1 MDITIKCDKEKEC
14 LFVKHMH
21 EESMKGKLK
30 YIWAL
35 RYCQY
40 DHQECKRYNNPD
52 KTPLTD
58 PLGVEIKE

>member
-1 MDITIKCDKEKEC
+1 MEVAIKCDKEKVC
-14 LFVKHMH
+14 LFVKHMQ
-21 EESMKGKLK
+21 EESMKGKIR

-40 DHQECKRYNNPD
+40 NQEECKRYSSPE
-52 KTPLTD
+52 KQPLTD